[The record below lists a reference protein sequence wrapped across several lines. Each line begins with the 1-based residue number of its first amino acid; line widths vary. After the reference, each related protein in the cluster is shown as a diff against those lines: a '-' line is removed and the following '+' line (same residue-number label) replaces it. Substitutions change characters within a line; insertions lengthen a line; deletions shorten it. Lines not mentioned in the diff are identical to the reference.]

1 MTNETSE
8 KPFNAKAYGLW
19 SLGCASLLS
28 YRYFMPKSVAG
39 VASPGVV
46 AVKALSL
53 ATLLS
58 VGTFATGLGALAAYL
73 DVSSIAEFSA
83 VARSRAPG
91 ALKAL
96 GYERRVAAPSPEAEA
111 EWQAIDATIRAAWDA
126 GDWSKFDEGVRASFG
141 LYFKDDAAAAPA
153 DDAAGGRPKS

>member
-1 MTNETSE
+1 MTNEPE

-58 VGTFATGLGALAAYL
+58 
-73 DVSSIAEFSA
+73 
-83 VARSRAPG
+83 
-91 ALKAL
+91 AL

-141 LYFKDDAAAAPA
+141 LYFKDDGAAAPA

>member
-1 MTNETSE
+1 
-8 KPFNAKAYGLW
+8 
-19 SLGCASLLS
+19 
-28 YRYFMPKSVAG
+28 MPKSVAG

-73 DVSSIAEFSA
+73 DVSSIAE
-83 VARSRAPG
+83 
-91 ALKAL
+91 
-96 GYERRVAAPSPEAEA
+96 VAAPSPEAEA

-126 GDWSKFDEGVRASFG
+126 GDWSKFDEGVRAPFG
-141 LYFKDDAAAAPA
+141 LYFRTTAPPRRPTTRRAAA
-153 DDAAGGRPKS
+153 